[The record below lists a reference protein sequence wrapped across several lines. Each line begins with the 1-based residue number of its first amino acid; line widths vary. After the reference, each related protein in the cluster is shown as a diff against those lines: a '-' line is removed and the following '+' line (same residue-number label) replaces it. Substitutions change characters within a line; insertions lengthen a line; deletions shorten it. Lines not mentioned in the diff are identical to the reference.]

1 MGRRSQPRWE
11 IRVAGA
17 YRSPA
22 GADVFVSVAD
32 ISEYGCRV
40 MNPSRNLFVGDRV
53 TVFVDG
59 LDPHEAEVRWHDRGI
74 MAGFRFVD
82 AVDAEQLDLLVAHCA
97 GRVKLVPQQWQE
109 VSEGDHAP

>member
-40 MNPSRNLFVGDRV
+40 LNPSRNLFVGDRV

-82 AVDAEQLDLLVAHCA
+82 AVDAEQLDLLIAHCA
-97 GRVKLVPQQWQE
+97 GRVKLVPQQWQG